1 MQIVIFTY
9 DRREKL
15 TRLID
20 ELLKTVSKKNITVID
35 DGSDWSKDTFF
46 APSTLTRFPHTGKK
60 GFYKKWDFAIDYCLA
75 SKHNDFLFLPDDIE
89 NLNMGMIQKII
100 KQGWSDVPYVVNL
113 INDGRDFCWGRFRT
127 GQMPIEI
134 DDTVLNEVGF
144 TDCGFLSNRHTME
157 QIKIDRV
164 QDHWFDRPDKSSGVG
179 HQLTKKMRKL
189 GVKMLMPTP
198 SLCTHGDH
206 ESKMHKE
213 HRKKNPLISK

>member
-9 DRREKL
+9 DREEKL
-15 TRLID
+15 DNLLEELPGCDDVNILI
-20 ELLKTVSKKNITVID
+20 VD
-35 DGSDWSKDTFF
+35 DGSKYNCKYFDSKVIKYF
-46 APSTLTRFPHTGKK
+46 RFPHTGKK

-89 NLNMGMIQKII
+89 NINMGMIQKII
-100 KQGWSDVPYVVNL
+100 KQGWSDVPYVVNV
-113 INDGRDFCWGRFRT
+113 INDGRTFCWGRFRT

-157 QIKIDRV
+157 QIQIDRV
-164 QDHWFDRPDKSSGVG
+164 SETWFDRPDKSSGVG